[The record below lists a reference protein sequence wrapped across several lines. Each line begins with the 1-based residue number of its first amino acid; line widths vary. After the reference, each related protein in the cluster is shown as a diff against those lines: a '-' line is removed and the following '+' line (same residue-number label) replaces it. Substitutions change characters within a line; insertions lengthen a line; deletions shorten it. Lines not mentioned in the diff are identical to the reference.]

1 MTTMQ
6 PRTENKVT
14 RSHPMHCDVIEFED
28 RYELNL
34 DLPGFQKEE
43 IRISVEDSN
52 LTVEA
57 AHSAQENTGK
67 MLRNERYT
75 GPYARSFH
83 IGKVRHLSAF
93 GHGSASSFRQLT
105 GASDDS
111 VTSRI
116 SLIL

>member
-57 AHSAQENTGK
+57 AHSAQEKPGK
-67 MLRNERYT
+67 MLRSERYT

-83 IGKVRHLSAF
+83 IGKNID
-93 GHGSASSFRQLT
+93 
-105 GASDDS
+105 SDHADAAY
-111 VTSRI
+111 TDGLLRI
-116 SLIL
+116 TLRKAPKSGGTIEIQ

>member
-83 IGKVRHLSAF
+83 IGKDIDCENA
-93 GHGSASSFRQLT
+93 
-105 GASDDS
+105 GAAYTDGVLKITLRKIRKVPATID
-111 VTSRI
+111 I
-116 SLIL
+116 Q